1 MRKNVAT
8 VQTTSETEGKKGQ
21 KTLAIAQDAQAGVEE
36 LKSEFEYMKTRFS
49 PQFVQRVDKA
59 LQKLQTLAYDIEV
72 VKMTTSHAAMK
83 KDLDVVE
90 QRLTNYT
97 PLPKF

>member
-1 MRKNVAT
+1 
-8 VQTTSETEGKKGQ
+8 
-21 KTLAIAQDAQAGVEE
+21 
-36 LKSEFEYMKTRFS
+36 MKTRFS

-72 VKMTTSHAAMK
+72 VKMTASHAAMK

-90 QRLTNYT
+90 QRLTNYV
-97 PLPKF
+97 PLPKFVDLQHQCLEYALQTDIVRIDETIKKNIDS